1 MATTKQTLE
10 SLRDEFG
17 ALTAD
22 MTRLMDGQN
31 GSDELKNRMNEVH
44 AKIES
49 AISKDGD
56 DSRDAI
62 SELSEN
68 IADVVEE
75 TLRER
80 PLATIAFVAGLGF
93 IIGAVLRR

>member
-49 AISKDGD
+49 VISKGD

-80 PLATIAFVAGLGF
+80 PLATIACVAGLGF

>member
-49 AISKDGD
+49 AISKGD

-80 PLATIAFVAGLGF
+80 PLATIACVAGLGF

>member
-1 MATTKQTLE
+1 MATTRQTLE

-62 SELSEN
+62 GKLSEN

-80 PLATIAFVAGLGF
+80 PLATIACVAGLGF